1 MEFRFN
7 SGNNRV
13 RIENV
18 TTFYDFRKALM
29 LHGLWNEVF
38 IEFRDNGLSGC
49 SPVVGADSRKWGHV
63 WTCFCE
69 RTGPDR
75 LVGPFQKILA
85 EDHMYYNHYAIESA
99 FKKAMNL
106 DTMAVVHFAVSACK

>member
-1 MEFRFN
+1 M
-7 SGNNRV
+7 
-13 RIENV
+13 
-18 TTFYDFRKALM
+18 
-29 LHGLWNEVF
+29 
-38 IEFRDNGLSGC
+38 
-49 SPVVGADSRKWGHV
+49 
-63 WTCFCE
+63 
-69 RTGPDR
+69 RTGPER